1 MKNKDRRFNGNVIWR
16 FLARRSF
23 SKTAREGVF
32 MKAERDILE
41 EYENADMARRL
52 HLYLQFPDYR
62 EGFLVQDLKVLKY
75 EKKAPLTFCQ
85 TRKTVKKSREPG
97 RWRKF
102 FIHGFACR

>member
-1 MKNKDRRFNGNVIWR
+1 MK
-16 FLARRSF
+16 
-23 SKTAREGVF
+23 T
-32 MKAERDILE
+32 ERDILE

-62 EGFLVQDLKVLKY
+62 EGFLVLDLKDSKY
-75 EKKAPLTFCQ
+75 GKNALFTCCRARETAKE
-85 TRKTVKKSREPG
+85 SREPG